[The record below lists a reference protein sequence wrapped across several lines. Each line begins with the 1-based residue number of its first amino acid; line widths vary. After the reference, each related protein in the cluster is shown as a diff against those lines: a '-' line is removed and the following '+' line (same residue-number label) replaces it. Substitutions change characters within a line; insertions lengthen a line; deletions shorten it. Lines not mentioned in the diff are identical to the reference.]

1 MDGHSRP
8 GVFHEK
14 SRSAMRNKLT
24 TISCSALLLLAFS
37 VPLLAHHGT
46 AVYDTSKTLTVK
58 GTVSEYVWANP
69 HVYVKVDTKDDSGN
83 TVRWTLEAQNPI
95 TETDL
100 GWTKNTFKPGDE
112 VDIDVKPAKNGR
124 PIGSIGFATR
134 IVINGKQFKP

>member
-1 MDGHSRP
+1 MKFFMALALAAS
-8 GVFHEK
+8 GV
-14 SRSAMRNKLT
+14 
-24 TISCSALLLLAFS
+24 IVS

-58 GTVSEYVWANP
+58 GTVAEYVWANP

-112 VDIDVKPAKNGR
+112 VEIDVKPARNGR